1 MLLRRVPSGK
11 IYFPLSGITSL
22 RKSSPSPQP
31 LFGTSGADLG
41 PGSWV
46 LDASMSVDL
55 TDQLWEQQRRLQGTV
70 PRKVSALLRGLPALF
85 SPPLQKHEET
95 GVGSRVPDAGP

>member
-1 MLLRRVPSGK
+1 
-11 IYFPLSGITSL
+11 
-22 RKSSPSPQP
+22 
-31 LFGTSGADLG
+31 
-41 PGSWV
+41 
-46 LDASMSVDL
+46 MSVDL

-95 GVGSRVPDAGP
+95 GVGSRVPDAGSQAGTPPEGLGPRNGRHPFRKFCA